1 MVTPRSGK
9 YVTISARQSMITQTT
24 RIMQMYARKSEA
36 GPVVARIDPDPMN
49 KPVPIA
55 PPVQLVLVVSW
66 PTVK

>member
-1 MVTPRSGK
+1 
-9 YVTISARQSMITQTT
+9 MITQTT